1 MKRMLVMAIA
11 LLLSAVTAGA
21 QRPVRVLILF
31 DMEGLTSENDW
42 REMSFGYPEQYAKG
56 RQKLTDDVN
65 ATIEGLVAGGATKI
79 DVVDGHGSGNPDPD
93 LLLDKMDKH
102 AQMVSRD
109 RPFDPYIDMQ
119 EAGVYDAVVLVG
131 MHGKP

>member
-1 MKRMLVMAIA
+1 MRRILFLLAAASLATSQLPAQQRGVRI
-11 LLLSAVTAGA
+11 LLLH
-21 QRPVRVLILF
+21 
-31 DMEGLTSENDW
+31 DMEGLSGQDDW

-65 ATIEGLVAGGATKI
+65 ATIEGLAAGGATTI

-93 LLLDKMDKH
+93 LLLDKMDKR

-119 EAGVYDAVVLVG
+119 EAG
-131 MHGKP
+131 